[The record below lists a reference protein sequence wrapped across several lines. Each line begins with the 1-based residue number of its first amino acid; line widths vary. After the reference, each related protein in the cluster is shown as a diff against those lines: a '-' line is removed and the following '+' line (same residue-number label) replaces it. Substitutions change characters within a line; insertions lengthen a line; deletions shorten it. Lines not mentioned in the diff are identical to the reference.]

1 MCVATLLNEMNKND
15 NIKTNKG
22 ILFRELDVIFKLF
35 FTAELSK
42 YSFIIDPFVLQRQ
55 PKVAQSCMALGIA

>member
-1 MCVATLLNEMNKND
+1 MNKND

-42 YSFIIDPFVLQRQ
+42 YSFIIDPFVL
-55 PKVAQSCMALGIA
+55 